1 MGEEEFRVRCVVS
14 DDDNGQDTATEAMKK
29 AQKSLIEE
37 GFSVVWMKD
46 SECLK
51 INKKEKNCVY
61 LYDPFG
67 GNSFNHIRNLGC
79 RIFGPLCIL
88 SSLEYKLDIPKRNV
102 PVYNL
107 AMKDVVLCCT
117 NLVKQKRNEL
127 HEKVEAMGGTVSR
140 DLTNNVTHLIAGEV
154 GSKKY
159 QVAAS
164 TGKQIYL
171 PCWVDKVWEASQT
184 KHIHGSSSQFLEYA
198 CPIFKG
204 LVITVSGLDSEE
216 RNQVKKAVE
225 AEGGKYTGEM
235 KVNECTHL
243 IINKPKGPKYEFAKK
258 WKIHIVKSDWLYD
271 SIEKGYCLEE
281 KQFALSKDAGEK
293 SEVKTSTPEKES
305 GPRDRMSTLADIS
318 CISNVSMIQ
327 TTHLNETSSTTQNRK
342 STDEF
347 ETTVESIDL
356 TKSTSDLFLD
366 GCKIYLSGFR
376 GVALEK
382 LRKVINAGGATRLNT
397 LSDNVTHVV
406 IGERLEKDLEM
417 LRNAVNRPHVVTPV
431 WMAECFRQGF
441 TVSEDPYRL
450 PEFPPLDPQSP
461 NVKGKKRLTDVK
473 TVDKEEEVKEEML
486 GAQEGDDEFSDIMSQ
501 YLLQAD
507 QGPAPSGER
516 TVIDKA
522 EAPPAT
528 TIEEENLTQP
538 PEMEEEGPMFHK
550 KTFMFFGFDE
560 THEKEM
566 EKFLLEKGATILK
579 TTSRGIPDYG
589 VVPIDGFPVD
599 RTVNEIVTNAWVQM
613 CLEQEQVF
621 PVSSNQLFSPIDI
634 KMDASPLTGCVL
646 SVSGF
651 AGTERD
657 CLMQIADIL
666 GAECQEYFVRKAN
679 KNLKASTHLVV
690 MEAEGSKYQAAKKWN
705 IPALSK
711 RWIFKCAKTGE
722 RAPEGDYLIE
732 NECPES
738 QDLTSSVQ
746 IPFTAGN
753 QSGLPVIGVRPQHAN
768 PSPQSSHVNPKT
780 RGNEAGEEMEC
791 DVSAPIPPGVTDNS
805 PDKAGAHQ
813 DESNSNSE
821 VGHIGVN
828 RKSSMGGSK
837 EKTEVWESG
846 METNQDDL
854 MMLEVDPQDG
864 SRRGSLRGGERRGS
878 KGGQGS
884 PEIPESQKENRGASK
899 TPKLTNQRVK
909 ELKTA
914 ERETT
919 PRTSSHREN
928 LNESTGSLDLEKSFH
943 PRFDLSDVLKNLET
957 PEGQRGKQRKLGKRK
972 SSLPF
977 GELFESAIHAA
988 AKFTTEYKASET
1000 ADEVD
1005 GVCVSVDEDIERPL
1019 KGVIIYV
1026 SKKLSGQ
1033 QAELN
1038 DLVAELGG
1046 DYKWQYDAT
1055 CTHFIFQGKA
1065 NDTTKEFRIAREQKK
1080 KIVSPLWIRMCKE
1093 QNAKVDESLFPHT
1106 YNPNLTLSM
1115 VKKATPGRG
1124 SPVKSTGARSTP
1136 QRGTRRSTRA
1146 SKQSESS
1153 DIEDVPKPT
1162 NQTPANRATE
1172 LGSLKRGGASSPEP
1186 NSKRQ
1191 RMSSGNEVDD
1201 KETDKEEVEFTE
1213 MAGTLDYREELA
1225 KQLIEDMAGAKLKK
1239 PPGRRRSRKLN
1250 SSGQMNMS
1258 GEGSSNDSGMQSRP
1272 GSRTNRWN
1280 MNDDQKEAP
1289 KSSEVPGKEGSLPE
1303 SSQTVH
1309 VMWDDPTGRLEQE
1322 RLAHKLQR
1330 ACSPTQDVNNLQEM
1344 MDAQFSDVEEGEEE
1358 ENPVPQLS
1366 EEEQD
1371 RRLSSPRAGPSVAFH
1386 KQSKQTVPSPQPVT
1400 IEDEKEAEED
1410 QGSAPPIF
1418 ILSGMSQEERD
1429 DYGVLVESLGGKML
1443 DGQNFDPS
1451 CTHLVIG
1458 VPARNEKFLACVASG
1473 KWVLHKSYFE
1483 ACRQEGKFVQED
1495 FYEWGGEGTA
1505 SLLEKMNPAIR
1516 KLCEAA
1522 HRWRLKISSASQSC
1536 VGAFSEWRVALC
1548 TDRKKEDNFRRLLE
1562 AGGATV
1568 LNLKP
1573 PFSKSISATHAFVEL
1588 NKVEMSE
1595 DDLLT
1600 LVKSGVVCV
1609 KPDFIAAHLTN
1620 SPTPNPEDYCP
1631 SEVRTMLQSLSGKRK
1646 LSSNDDSRKRSRR

>member
-1 MGEEEFRVRCVVS
+1 MGEDEFRVRCIIS
-14 DDDNGQDTATEAMKK
+14 DEEDGQEKASETMKQ
-29 AQKSLIEE
+29 AHKSLIEE
-37 GFSVVWMKD
+37 GFSVCWIRD
-46 SECLK
+46 SDCLK
-51 INKKEKNCVY
+51 IDRKEKNCVY

-67 GNSFNHIRNLGC
+67 GKSFNHIKNLGC

-107 AMKDVVLCCT
+107 AMKDVVICCT
-117 NLVKQKRNEL
+117 NLVKQRRNEI
-127 HEKVEAMGGTVSR
+127 HDKVEAMGGTVSR

-159 QVAAS
+159 QVAAT
-164 TGKQIYL
+164 TGKHIYL
-171 PCWVDKVWEASQT
+171 PCWVDRVWEASQSR
-184 KHIHGSSSQFLEYA
+184 HIHGSSSQFLEYS

-243 IINKPKGPKYEFAKK
+243 IINKPKGAKYEFAKK

-281 KQFALSKDAGEK
+281 RQFSLTDDMDDK
-293 SEVKTSTPEKES
+293 SEVKTSTPEKEN
-305 GPRDRMSTLADIS
+305 GCRVDRNSTLADIS

-327 TTHLNETSSTTQNRK
+327 RTHLNETSSTTQNRK

-347 ETTVESIDL
+347 ETTLESIDL
-356 TKSTSDLFLD
+356 SKSSSDLFLD

-397 LSDNVTHVV
+397 LSENVTHVIV
-406 IGERLEKDLEM
+406 GERIEKDLEM
-417 LRNAVNRPHVVTPV
+417 LRRATYRPHVLTPV

-450 PEFPPLDPQSP
+450 SEFPTMDPQSP
-461 NVKGKKRLTDVK
+461 QGKRKLS
-473 TVDKEEEVKEEML
+473 EVKNKEPQEERPVEKP
-486 GAQEGDDEFSDIMSQ
+486 GAPDGDDDEFSDIMSQ

-516 TVIDKA
+516 TVIDTAAVPTEKG
-522 EAPPAT
+522 AT
-528 TIEEENLTQP
+528 QEPQAT
-538 PEMEEEGPMFHK
+538 PEEEEGPIFNK
-550 KTFMFFGFDE
+550 KVFMFFGFE
-560 THEKEM
+560 EEHEGE
-566 EKFLLEKGATILK
+566 LIDYIVEKGGTVSKA
-579 TTSRGIPDYG
+579 TSRVIPDYG
-589 VVPIDGFPVD
+589 VVPINGFPVD
-599 RTVNEIVTNAWVQM
+599 RTVQEIVTNAWVQI
-613 CLEQEQVF
+613 CLEQDRLLD
-621 PVSSNQLFSPIDI
+621 VSSNVLFSPMDI
-634 KMDASPLTGCVL
+634 KMDAAPLTGCVL

-657 CLMQIADIL
+657 CLMHIAELL
-666 GAECQEYFVRKAN
+666 GAECQEYFVRKAS
-679 KNLKASTHLVV
+679 KDLKASTHLVV
-690 MEAEGSKYQAAKKWN
+690 KEAEGSKYQAAKKWN
-705 IPALSK
+705 IPAISR
-711 RWIFKCAKTGE
+711 RWIFKCAKSGKRE
-722 RAPEGDYLIE
+722 AENNFLIE
-732 NECPES
+732 NELTDS
-738 QDLTSSVQ
+738 QNLTTSVQ
-746 IPFTAGN
+746 IPIITNAQIK
-753 QSGLPVIGVRPQHAN
+753 QSDSSQIN
-768 PSPQSSHVNPKT
+768 QSSHKNQKVDCEKVESP
-780 RGNEAGEEMEC
+780 EEMEC
-791 DVSAPIPPGVTDNS
+791 DKWTGAPDDKGHLLLNSSDKPDNN
-805 PDKAGAHQ
+805 DK
-813 DESNSNSE
+813 EMKKEEENSK
-821 VGHIGVN
+821 G
-828 RKSSMGGSK
+828 GGSK
-837 EKTEVWESG
+837 EKPETWESG

-854 MMLEVDPQDG
+854 LMLGMDTGEN
-864 SRRGSLRGGERRGS
+864 SRQGSLRGGER
-878 KGGQGS
+878 KES
-884 PEIPESQKENRGASK
+884 PEKTDIPESQKENMAGVK
-899 TPKLTNQRVK
+899 TPNLTNQRVK
-909 ELKTA
+909 ELKTD
-914 ERETT
+914 EREIN
-919 PRTSSHREN
+919 PRNTSRRES

-943 PRFDLSDVLKNLET
+943 PRFDFSDVLKNLET
-957 PEGQRGKQRKLGKRK
+957 PEGQKGKQRKVGRRK

-977 GELFESAIHAA
+977 DELFEEAIHAA
-988 AKFTTEYKASET
+988 AKFTTEYKTMAT

-1005 GVCVSVDEDIERPL
+1005 GVCDRANDNLVRPL

-1046 DYKWQYDAT
+1046 DYKWQYDT
-1055 CTHFIFQGKA
+1055 SCTHFIFQGKT

-1080 KIVSPLWIRMCKE
+1080 IIVSPLWLRLCKE
-1093 QNAKVDESLFPHT
+1093 QNVRVDESLFPHS
-1106 YNPNLTLSM
+1106 YNPNMTLS
-1115 VKKATPGRG
+1115 VVRKATPGRS
-1124 SPVKSTGARSTP
+1124 SPVKSIATRSTP

-1146 SKQSESS
+1146 SSSKQSEG
-1153 DIEDVPKPT
+1153 IETDDLPKPT
-1162 NQTPANRATE
+1162 SPTSLPTVTDSKLNKRSGATT
-1172 LGSLKRGGASSPEP
+1172 PEP
-1186 NSKRQ
+1186 SDKQQ
-1191 RMSSGNEVDD
+1191 RMSPDSEAIGAG
-1201 KETDKEEVEFTE
+1201 TDAVTEEPIE

-1225 KQLIEDMAGAKLKK
+1225 KQLKEDMAVTKIKK
-1239 PPGRRRSRKLN
+1239 TQGRRKSRKFN
-1250 SSGQMNMS
+1250 CSGQMNMS
-1258 GEGSSNDSGMQSRP
+1258 GDGSSNDSGAQSRS
-1272 GSRTNRWN
+1272 GSRAGRWS
-1280 MNDDQKEAP
+1280 MTDDQKDAQKSEAP
-1289 KSSEVPGKEGSLPE
+1289 AKESSLPE

-1322 RLAHKLQR
+1322 KLAHKLQR
-1330 ACSPTQDVNNLQEM
+1330 ACSPTQDVHNVQEM
-1344 MDAQFSDVEEGEEE
+1344 MDAQFSDVEEEH
-1358 ENPVPQLS
+1358 PVPQLP
-1366 EEEQD
+1366 ENEPD
-1371 RRLSSPRAGPSVAFH
+1371 RRLSSPPAPPVAFH
-1386 KQSKQTVPSPQPVT
+1386 RQSEPSVPSPQPVT
-1400 IEDEKEAEED
+1400 IVHDVKEDRK
-1410 QGSAPPIF
+1410 SAPPIF

-1429 DYGVLVESLGGKML
+1429 DYGVLVENLGGRML

-1505 SLLEKMNPAIR
+1505 SLLEKMNPAVR

-1522 HRWRLKISSASQSC
+1522 HSWRLKINSASQSC
-1536 VGAFSEWRVALC
+1536 VGAFSDWKVLLC

-1568 LNLKP
+1568 NNVKP
-1573 PFSKSISATHAFVEL
+1573 PFSKSVSASHAFMEL

-1595 DDLLT
+1595 DDIGL
-1600 LVKSGVVCV
+1600 LVKLGVICV

-1620 SPTPNPEDYCP
+1620 NPAPNPDDYCP
-1631 SEVRTMLQSLSGKRK
+1631 SEVKTLLQSLPGKRK
-1646 LSSNDDSRKRSRR
+1646 MSLRDDSRKRPRR